1 MKKSEIYQAAMVSVI
16 DDQKIDATT
25 RLEIIAVL
33 QNDKE
38 IAEYTEA
45 REEKEKEAVNA

>member
-1 MKKSEIYQAAMVSVI
+1 MKKSEIYQMAMVSVI
-16 DDQKIDATT
+16 DDETLDANT

-33 QNDKE
+33 QNDKG

-45 REEKEKEAVNA
+45 REEKEKEANA